1 MGEIPENIAINEGV
15 PDEGEGMEMGP
26 EVDENGEENKADDID
41 IDDLWIKPNLF
52 NTFNL
57 PIY

>member
-1 MGEIPENIAINEGV
+1 
-15 PDEGEGMEMGP
+15 MEMGP

-52 NTFNL
+52 NTFNS

>member
-41 IDDLWIKPNLF
+41 IDDL
-52 NTFNL
+52 
-57 PIY
+57 